1 MSELNS
7 VIKGNVKGNELYEN
21 PLAEDSGCYIKAKLS
36 HDLNNLEKLEAALSE
51 VEGQAHVVEAV
62 KESLF
67 GIQRKQNHNGVLACL
82 TFIGSPASGKTL
94 TGEKI
99 HEVTGFPY
107 KRFDM
112 SAYATKESPIDA
124 IGSDKV
130 YRGAHAGDWT
140 GFVEENPCSVIL
152 FDEIEK
158 AHPTILNLLLQ
169 ILQEG
174 EIEDLYYK
182 KMINFRNVILIFTSN
197 VGASIY
203 NSDIS
208 RYNYSQISQSTIIKA
223 LTSEINPQTSAPYFP
238 AALVSRLAYGRII
251 LFNRLR
257 PEHIHNIIKRAII
270 KERAM
275 YKERYRIDIDVDADE
290 LAKTF
295 IFSLGEN
302 ADIRALL
309 QTTRGFFETYFLRS
323 VKSVRE
329 NSSSSY
335 FSHIACNF
343 DKSNSNDEAKE
354 LFFKNG
360 KARLAVFCTE
370 DESDTF
376 DSLNKDSVEVF
387 YINGDF
393 KLNDILRTDA
403 SAIIIGI
410 NEHNERLSKEI
421 FLEASLQ
428 DKIPIYVYSTKEI
441 GKLPFLYYTDKGATD
456 CYYPEKT
463 KQSFNAWLQDIL
475 NGINLTS
482 ITQEIFR
489 ANKVL
494 TYDVSIN
501 YSEAKREILLS
512 VTNYGIKSA
521 MSASDSD
528 KFVAARSVPDVK
540 FDDIIGAKEAKSELM
555 TVAKMLKNFKELKRE
570 GIRIP
575 RGLLLEGKPGT
586 GKTMLAKALAAECK
600 MPFIEKNGSEFLQ
613 KHVGSGA
620 EKIRELFATARR
632 YAPSVIFI
640 DEVDVFA
647 GNRESMSGFRTDD
660 ILNAFLSE
668 MDGFGDKSDTPVF
681 VIVTTNFSSD
691 RNDTKLDPAFLRRF
705 DRSIYID
712 LPSFEER
719 REFMTKSLKKLGR
732 NVVSEKL
739 ISSLSK
745 RSVGLSLAD
754 INLVIQN
761 AIRKCYTGN
770 GIEALT
776 DEILK
781 EAYENYVD
789 GGVNERKESDLKQ
802 TAIHEAGHCVVAHIL
817 DLKPTYVTIVGRKRY
832 GGYVS
837 FSNEDESTYSK
848 DFLLNK
854 ICCAYAGRVAEVREY
869 ESNGITTGIGQD
881 IKTATHLAELMVAEY
896 GMCDYD
902 IMYYSV
908 ERRSVDPEI
917 LGKIREILK
926 EQYSRAEHLIEENY
940 DKVKRLANALV
951 EKNSLDEEEIISILE
966 GENDAVF

>member
-1 MSELNS
+1 MNEFNS
-7 VIKGNVKGNELYEN
+7 VLKGQEIYEYHLNNDPGNYNSAKISADIKG
-21 PLAEDSGCYIKAKLS
+21 
-36 HDLNNLEKLEAALSE
+36 LERLEESLSE

-62 KESLF
+62 KEALF
-67 GIQRKQNHNGVLACL
+67 GVQRKQNSNGVLACL
-82 TFIGSPASGKTL
+82 TFVGSPASGKTL
-94 TGEKI
+94 IGEKI

-112 SAYATKESPIDA
+112 SVYATKESPIDA

-197 VGASIY
+197 VGSSIY

-223 LTSEINPQTSAPYFP
+223 LTGEINPHTGAPYFP

-275 YKERYRIDIDVDADE
+275 YKERYSIDIDVDADE

-323 VKSVRE
+323 VKSARE

-343 DKSNSNDEAKE
+343 DESNSNDEAKE
-354 LFFKNG
+354 LFFKNR

-370 DESDTF
+370 DERDTF
-376 DSLNKDSVEVF
+376 DSLNKDNVAVF
-387 YINGDF
+387 YINEDF

-403 SAIIIGI
+403 SAILIGI

-456 CYYPEKT
+456 CYYPQKMGKT
-463 KQSFNAWLQDIL
+463 FDAWLQDIL
-475 NGINLTS
+475 NGIDLTT

-494 TYDVSIN
+494 TYDVTIAYN
-501 YSEAKREILLS
+501 ETRREINLS
-512 VTNYGIKSA
+512 VTNYGIKFA
-521 MSASDSD
+521 MSASDND
-528 KFVAARSVPDVK
+528 EFVASRYIPDVK
-540 FDDIIGAKEAKSELM
+540 FEDVIGAKEAKSELM
-555 TVAKMLKNFKELKRE
+555 TVVNMLKNFKELKRE

-575 RGLLLEGKPGT
+575 RGMLLEGKPGT
-586 GKTMLAKALAAECK
+586 GKTMLAKAVAAECK

-613 KHVGSGA
+613 KYVGKGA
-620 EKIRELFATARR
+620 EKMRELFAKARR
-632 YAPSVIFI
+632 YAPSVVFI
-640 DEVDVFA
+640 DEIDVFA

-681 VIVTTNFSSD
+681 VIVATNFSSD

-712 LPSFEER
+712 LPSLEER

-739 ISSLSK
+739 INSLSK
-745 RSVGLSLAD
+745 RSVGLSFAD
-754 INLVIQN
+754 INNIIQN
-761 AIRKCYTGN
+761 AFRKCYNGN
-770 GIEALT
+770 NIELLT
-776 DEILK
+776 DEIFV
-781 EAYENYVD
+781 EAYEAYVD
-789 GGVNERKESDLKQ
+789 GGINKQNESELKQ
-802 TAIHEAGHCVVAHIL
+802 VAIHEAGHAVVAHVL
-817 DLKPTYVTIVGRKRY
+817 GLKPIYTTIVGRRKY

-837 FSNEDESTYSK
+837 FSNEEESIYSK

-854 ICCAYAGRVAEVREY
+854 ICCAYAGRVAEVLEY
-869 ESNGITTGIGQD
+869 GRDNGTSTSIGHD
-881 IKTATHLAELMVAEY
+881 IKTATHIAEMMVAEY
-896 GMCDYD
+896 GMCDSEF
-902 IMYYSV
+902 MYYSS
-908 ERRSVDPEI
+908 ERRTDI
-917 LGKIREILK
+917 YITNKIREILK
-926 EQYSRAEHLIEENY
+926 EQYSRAEHLVEQNY
-940 DKVKRLANALV
+940 DKIKMLANVLF
-951 EKNSLDEEEIISILE
+951 EKNSLDEEEIIFILDGSE
-966 GENDAVF
+966 GK

>member
-7 VIKGNVKGNELYEN
+7 VIKGNEIYEN
-21 PLAEDSGCYIKAKLS
+21 HLDEDPSYYIGAKLTY
-36 HDLNNLEKLEAALSE
+36 DLKSLERLEAALSE
-51 VEGQAHVVEAV
+51 VEGQAHVVEAI
-62 KESLF
+62 KEALF
-67 GIQRKQNHNGVLACL
+67 GVQQKQKSSGVLAS
-82 TFIGSPASGKTL
+82 FMFMGPPASGKSL
-94 TGEKI
+94 ISEKI
-99 HEVTGFPY
+99 AEALGIPY
-107 KRFDM
+107 KRLDM
-112 SAYATKESPIDA
+112 SSYCTKDASMDFSGLNASFKSSKPGDATEF
-124 IGSDKV
+124 V
-130 YRGAHAGDWT
+130 YN
-140 GFVEENPCSVIL
+140 NPYCVL
-152 FDEIEK
+152 VLDEIEK
-158 AHPTILNLLLQ
+158 AHITILHQLYQ
-169 ILQEG
+169 ILEQG
-174 EIEDLYYK
+174 EIEDLTMK
-182 KMINFRNVILIFTSN
+182 KVVNFRNVILVLTSN
-197 VGASIY
+197 LGASIY
-203 NSDIS
+203 DGDIS
-208 RYNYSQISQSTIIKA
+208 NYNNSQVSQSTIIKA
-223 LTSEINPQTSAPYFP
+223 LTSEINPQTGVPYLP
-238 AALVSRLAYGRII
+238 SALVSRLSYGRIV

-257 PEHIHNIIKRAII
+257 PEHIHNIVKGAIN
-270 KERAM
+270 KELAV
-275 YKERYRIDIDVDADE
+275 YKERYRIEINVDVDE

-309 QTTRGFFETYFLRS
+309 QMARGFFETYFLRS
-323 VKSVRE
+323 VNSAKE
-329 NSSSSY
+329 NNSKKY
-335 FSHIACNF
+335 FSRISCSF
-343 DKSNSNDEAKE
+343 DKSNASDEVQE
-354 LFFKNG
+354 LFFKVR
-360 KARLAVFCTE
+360 KSRLAVFC
-370 DESDTF
+370 DENEKVVF
-376 DSLNKDSVEVF
+376 DGLDKDFVDVF
-387 YINGDF
+387 YISEDF
-393 KLNDILRTDA
+393 KLKDILRTDA

-410 NEHNERLSKEI
+410 NEQNERLSKEL

-428 DKIPIYVYSTKEI
+428 DKIPIYIYSNNKI

-463 KQSFNAWLQDIL
+463 DKNFDAWLQDIL

-489 ANKVL
+489 ANKIL

-501 YSEAKREILLS
+501 YSEAKREILLL
-512 VTNYGIKSA
+512 VTNYGIRSA

-528 KFVAARSVPDVK
+528 KFVAARSIPDVK

-555 TVAKMLKNFKELKRE
+555 TVVKMLKNFKELKRE

-575 RGLLLEGKPGT
+575 RGVLLEGKPGT

-620 EKIRELFATARR
+620 EKMQELFATARR

-681 VIVTTNFSSD
+681 VIVATNFSSD

-705 DRSIYID
+705 DRSIVID

-719 REFMTKSLKKLGR
+719 REFLTKSLKKLGR

-770 GIEALT
+770 GIEVLT

-789 GGVNERKESDLKQ
+789 GGVNEQKESDLKQ
-802 TAIHEAGHCVVAHIL
+802 TAIHEAGHCIVANIL
-817 DLKPTYVTIVGRKRY
+817 RLKPTYITIVGRKRY

-869 ESNGITTGIGQD
+869 GSSGITTGIGQD

-896 GMCDYD
+896 GMCDSD

-908 ERRSVDPEI
+908 ERRSADPEI
-917 LGKIREILK
+917 LGRIRDILK
-926 EQYSRAEHLIEENY
+926 EQYSRAEQLVEQNY
-940 DKVKRLANALV
+940 EKVKRLANVLL
-951 EKNSLDEEEIISILE
+951 EKNSLDEEEIISVLE
-966 GENDAVF
+966 GDNNAVF